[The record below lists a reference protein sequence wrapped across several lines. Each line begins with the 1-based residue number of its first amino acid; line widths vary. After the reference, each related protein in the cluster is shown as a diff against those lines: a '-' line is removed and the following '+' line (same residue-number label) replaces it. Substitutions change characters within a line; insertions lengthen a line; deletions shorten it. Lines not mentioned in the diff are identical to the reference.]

1 MAEGFQVKGRNAAAP
16 FTLRV
21 HRGDG
26 MALLAM
32 NWKEDTP
39 PDDFV
44 GFAIQYREPG
54 GEKFFPLNNR
64 LSFTGADQAKDPD
77 IRSSLRSPIQ
87 KFRWVH
93 FPRHADLAGEFTYRV
108 TPVFMGPD
116 DKLSHG
122 EPQTVDIELRR
133 ETYPGQLNVS
143 FTRGF
148 VSSQAFVDRYERNGP
163 ISQLLP
169 AKADDGLRFKPTHKD
184 AAEALAWMGFEAR
197 SVILEVLDQAVA
209 HKDAKVFVV
218 AYDLSEPE
226 LVGRLEKLGTRLR
239 IVVDDSGTH
248 GEAKSGETQAA
259 KRLAKTAGADHVK
272 RQHMGGLQH
281 NKTIV
286 VTGRGLHTA
295 VCGSTN
301 FSWRGFYVQ
310 NNSAVVLQGERAVKP
325 FLTAFEQYWASDDVG
340 DFGAS
345 PAAEWA
351 DLGLDGIDARVA
363 SSPHGPSNALLKTI
377 GDDIAEGTKS
387 SLFYSLAFLAQTTGP
402 IRDAVTKVTED
413 PGIFVFGMADKKIG
427 GITLQ
432 TPDGNLAP
440 VRPGQLGKTPP
451 EPFKSEPAGGSGIR
465 LHHKFVV
472 IDFDKPTAR
481 VYVGS
486 YNFSKPADTDN
497 GENLL
502 LVKDR
507 RIAVSYVVEAVR
519 LFDHYQFRVK
529 QKDSTKA
536 RKALVLAKPPR
547 SADEKPWWTKDY
559 TDPPRIRDRLLFA

>member
-1 MAEGFQVKGRNAAAP
+1 MAASFQVKGRNAAAP

-54 GEKFFPLNNR
+54 GNKFFSLNNR
-64 LSFTGADQAKDPD
+64 LSFVDADKATDPD

-93 FPRHADLAGEFTYRV
+93 FPFRADLPGEFTYRV
-108 TPVFMGPD
+108 TPVFMNEVD
-116 DKLSHG
+116 VLSHG

-148 VSSQAFVDRYERNGP
+148 VSSQAFVDRFERTGP
-163 ISQLLP
+163 ISTLLP
-169 AKADDGLRFKPTHKD
+169 AKADDGLRFEPTHPD

-226 LVGRLEKLGTRLR
+226 LVGRLEKLGTRLK
-239 IVVDDSGTH
+239 IVVDDSAGH
-248 GEAKSGETQAA
+248 GKEESGETQSAE
-259 KRLAKTAGADHVK
+259 RLIDSAGADNVK

-286 VTGRGLHTA
+286 VTGRGLHRV

-310 NNSAVVLQGERAVKP
+310 NNSAVVLQGQKAVKP
-325 FLTAFEQYWASDDVG
+325 FLKAFEQYWASDAAEE
-340 DFGAS
+340 FGAS
-345 PAAEWA
+345 PAAELV
-351 DLGLDGIDARVA
+351 DLGLEGLDAKVA
-363 SSPHGPSNALLKTI
+363 FSPHGPSNQLLATI
-377 GDDIAEGTKS
+377 GADIEHTTS
-387 SLFYSLAFLAQTTGP
+387 SLFYSLAFLAQTKGP
-402 IRDAVTKVTED
+402 IRAAVTKVTED
-413 PGIFVFGMADKKIG
+413 AGIFVFGMADKEIG

-440 VRPGQLGKTPP
+440 VSPAALGKNVP
-451 EPFKSEPAGGSGIR
+451 EPFKSEPTGGFGIR
-465 LHHKFVV
+465 MHHKFVV
-472 IDFDKPTAR
+472 IDFDRPTAR

-486 YNFSKPADTDN
+486 YNFSPAADTGN
-497 GENLL
+497 GENLIL
-502 LVKDR
+502 IRDR

-519 LFDHYQFRVK
+519 LFDHYQFRLK
-529 QKDSTKA
+529 QKDAKSA
-536 RKALVLAKPPR
+536 RKVLVLTKPPR
-547 SADEKPWWTKDY
+547 AAAEKPWWTKDY